1 MTDYTARVDDL
12 TDPAVIALLEQH
24 LTEMSSHTPAESVH
38 ALPVAALAHPDVTFL
53 SVWSGDAL
61 AGVGALKQLDPTH
74 AEIKSM
80 RVADNFRGLAVG
92 AVILTFLLDE
102 ARACRFAQVSLET
115 GTNPPFEAARRL
127 YANHG
132 FTECQ
137 PFADYRL
144 DPWSIYLTRSV
155 TAE

>member
-1 MTDYTARVDDL
+1 MTAYSSRVDDP
-12 TDPAVIALLEQH
+12 TGSDVTALLEQH
-24 LTEMSSHTPAESVH
+24 LAEMSSHTPTESVH

-61 AGVGALKQLDPTH
+61 AGVGALKQLDPSH

-80 RVADNFRGLAVG
+80 RVADAFRGLGVG
-92 AVILTFLLDE
+92 AVILAFILDE
-102 ARACRFAQVSLET
+102 ARARGFAQVSLET

-127 YANHG
+127 YTKHG
-132 FTECQ
+132 FTECE

-144 DPWSIYLTRSV
+144 DPWSIYMTRSI